1 MTNETIKVRSSRTR
15 MFRIILWCAVIVA
28 LAGYGVLVSIG
39 GFPGKGSRDASY
51 SGEADIRSEFSLT
64 DHTGKDVTDADFRDR
79 WQLVFFGFT
88 NCPDVCPT
96 TLAYMASALDILGE
110 RADRVAPIFI
120 TVDPARD
127 TVPVMAE
134 YVSVFH
140 PRLIGLTG
148 SDAQV
153 AETAASFRT
162 WYEKAE
168 EASAPDGYYM
178 AHQGYIYFMRPDGR
192 FEAVFQE
199 GAQSPEEL
207 AEDIALRIA
216 KGS

>member
-1 MTNETIKVRSSRTR
+1 MSNESIELHSSRTR
-15 MFRIILWCAVIVA
+15 IFRTILWCAVIVA
-28 LAGYGVLVSIG
+28 LAGYAILVSVEWY
-39 GFPGKGSRDASY
+39 PGKGSSEVSY

-64 DHTGKDVTDADFRDR
+64 DHTGKDVTEADFGDR

-88 NCPDVCPT
+88 NCPDICPT

-110 RADRVAPIFI
+110 QADQVAPLFI

-127 TVPVMAE
+127 TVPIMAE

-148 SDAQV
+148 SEAQV
-153 AETAASFRT
+153 AETAANFRT
-162 WYEKAE
+162 WYERAE
-168 EASAPDGYYM
+168 EESAPDGYYM
-178 AHQGYIYFMRPDGR
+178 AHQGYIYLMRPGGR

-199 GAQSPEEL
+199 RGQPPEEL
-207 AEDIALRIA
+207 AEEIAMRIE
-216 KGS
+216 KGH